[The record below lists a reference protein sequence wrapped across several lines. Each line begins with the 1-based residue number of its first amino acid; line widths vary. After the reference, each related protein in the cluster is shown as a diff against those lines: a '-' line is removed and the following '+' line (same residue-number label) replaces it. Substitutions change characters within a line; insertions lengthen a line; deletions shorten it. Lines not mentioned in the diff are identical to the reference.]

1 MYDNNFEICDMPLS
15 LKSNRA
21 RVERFLADS
30 GLRLDA
36 VDYYAA
42 VTDDDGNIVAGG
54 GLQDNV
60 IKCIAVGEAARDT
73 GMSNKLISHL
83 ITMAT
88 QQGADTV
95 KVYTKPGNSAIFQSM
110 GFKTIAQAPQAILLE
125 NGVKGIGAYTDYLR
139 RTRGNRPDGASAI
152 VMNANPFTLGHRYL
166 IQNAVQEAST
176 LYVIVV
182 REDRSAFSYAER
194 LAMIQDGCKDLDN
207 VVVVEGSDYAISE
220 LTFPT
225 YFLKQVTDATDTH
238 ITLDLDL
245 FARHIAPALGV
256 TTRCVGSEPID
267 ALTARYNEL
276 MQEQLPQHGIAVQV
290 LERLVLDGQPVS
302 ASRMRQALG
311 EGSFTRAAALVPQTT
326 EPYLIAHLASDA
338 LRTELNTT
346 PKPGLV
352 DQHDNGAH
360 SDMDMELMN
369 RSIDA
374 LHPYFIQLARLGSDC
389 GERYELPEA
398 QVVRNIGLDA
408 EKAML
413 TATGGVNTHR
423 GALFSI
429 GLFALAAGWCT
440 ARDEVI
446 SSKQLREI
454 VMQVAGQFSPTAG
467 THGNEAVNAHRVTGA
482 LDLAQAG
489 YEQLFNEWL
498 PAYRSSYL
506 ADDSATA
513 CHRLLLL
520 IMSQLD
526 DTNVIH
532 RAGYEQAQHV
542 KREARELLDNYSTH
556 GMEQM
561 NRDYIALNISPGG
574 SADMVALTL
583 FIHSILN

>member
-1 MYDNNFEICDMPLS
+1 MYGNFDICDMPLS

-166 IQNAVQEAST
+166 IQIAALEAST

-256 TTRCVGSEPID
+256 ITRCVGSEPID

-489 YEQLFNEWL
+489 YEPLFNEWL
-498 PAYRSSYL
+498 PAYRSYL

-513 CHRLLLL
+513 SHRLLLL